1 MISSDLANFVVHEA
15 NGNLPTPNDSG
26 VVACRLV
33 LLYVCVVLPT
43 AIDRRSPKQ
52 KNNNSNILYL
62 CTVH

>member
-33 LLYVCVVLPT
+33 L
-43 AIDRRSPKQ
+43 
-52 KNNNSNILYL
+52 
-62 CTVH
+62 